1 MLKVWLSAYGY
12 FRRGWDLGE
21 VWLVERSEITWGGVP
36 WKEPLGP
43 QKFLFFMLSRLCE
56 LPCPTEAPS
65 VFCLISPKATVPGDC

>member
-1 MLKVWLSAYGY
+1 MAI
-12 FRRGWDLGE
+12 LGE
-21 VWLVERSEITWGGVP
+21 AGTLERCGWWKEVRSLGGGVP